1 MRIYHN
7 SKQSHMKQHD
17 LLCRI
22 YCKHE
27 HLDLCNI
34 RQLSTTFFGKKTMR
48 NKKMDKSRTPM
59 TGLALWMLNKRMW
72 RYMAMLDPLVDSFMA
87 RDSDSEIN
95 QREAAAVYQWLASNR
110 TFHVM
115 RDHQGH
121 YASIMGGKLAYH
133 SVYKPKIT

>member
-1 MRIYHN
+1 
-7 SKQSHMKQHD
+7 
-17 LLCRI
+17 
-22 YCKHE
+22 
-27 HLDLCNI
+27 
-34 RQLSTTFFGKKTMR
+34 
-48 NKKMDKSRTPM
+48 M